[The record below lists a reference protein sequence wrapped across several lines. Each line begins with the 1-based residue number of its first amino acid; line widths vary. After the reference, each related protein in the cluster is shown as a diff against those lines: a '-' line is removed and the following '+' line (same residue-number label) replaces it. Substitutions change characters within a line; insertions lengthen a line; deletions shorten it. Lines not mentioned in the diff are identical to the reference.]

1 MPSTKRRVLIVDDEP
16 QIRKLLRISLEALG
30 DIAIEAE
37 DATRGIAAVARE
49 APDIVLLDLGLPDLD
64 GKDALRRIREFSD
77 VPILILT
84 ARDAET
90 EKVEALDA
98 GADDYVTK
106 PFSVPE
112 LQARMRTAL
121 RHRVLRDGNTP
132 IIRTGALEIDM
143 VQRRV
148 RLDGGEIHLTP
159 KEYDI
164 LCALAQANGRVL
176 THKMLLERIWG
187 PAQANEIQYLRVYIR
202 QLREKLRED
211 PAAPR
216 YIQTELG
223 VGYRFLIEN

>member
-1 MPSTKRRVLIVDDEP
+1 MAAIKRRVLIVDDEP
-16 QIRKLLRISLEALG
+16 QIRKLLRISLEAHG

-37 DATRGIAAVARE
+37 DAKRGIAAVAGE

-64 GKDALRRIREFSD
+64 GKDALRRIRQFSD

-112 LQARMRTAL
+112 LQARMRAAL
-121 RHRVLRDGNTP
+121 RHRVLREGNAP
-132 IIRTGALEIDM
+132 VIRTGALEID
-143 VQRRV
+143 VVLRRV
-148 RLDGGEIHLTP
+148 CLEGAELHLTP

-164 LCALAQANGRVL
+164 LCTLAQADGRVL

-187 PAQANEIQYLRVYIR
+187 PAQTNEIQYLRVYIR
-202 QLREKLRED
+202 QLREKLNDD

-223 VGYRFLIEN
+223 VGYRFLVDT